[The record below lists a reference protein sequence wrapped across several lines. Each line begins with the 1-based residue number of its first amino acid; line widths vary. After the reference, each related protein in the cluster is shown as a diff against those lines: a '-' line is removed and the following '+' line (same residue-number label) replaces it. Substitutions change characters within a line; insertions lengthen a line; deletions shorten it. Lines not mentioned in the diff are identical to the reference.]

1 MTATRPLMSPN
12 TGAALLVLRLTLGIV
27 MLAHGYQKL
36 FVFGFGGI
44 TGGFAQMGIPM
55 PGITGPLVA
64 LLEFFGG
71 IALIIGL
78 LTRLAALGFVID
90 MLGAAAFVHLKNGFF
105 LPTGFEFVF
114 MLLGA
119 SIAVMLGGAGIASV
133 DGMIADRRAG
143 AGQGVPR

>member
-1 MTATRPLMSPN
+1 MTAPRTTISAN
-12 TGAALLVLRLTLGIV
+12 AGAALLVLRVTLGII

-36 FVFGFGGI
+36 FVYGFGGI
-44 TGGFAQMGIPM
+44 TQGFAQMGVPM
-55 PGITGPLVA
+55 PGITGPLVT

-90 MLGAAAFVHLKNGFF
+90 MLGAFALVHIKNGFF
-105 LPTGFEFVF
+105 MPTGFEFVL

-119 SIAVMLGGAGIASV
+119 SIAVMLGGPGDFSV
-133 DGMIADRRAG
+133 DAMIAGRRRPAT
-143 AGQGVPR
+143 